1 MDIFWSTIAGYNSS
15 TRFLQ
20 LIIVIAG
27 VFLTGLLLKKPTPR
41 VKLAMKLYL
50 LFLYLWIAVVYYYIY
65 CAERSYNGTMAL
77 FWGTMAVIWIWD
89 TVTAIPR
96 WSVVGSMMF

>member
-15 TRFLQ
+15 TWFLQ

-50 LFLYLWIAVVYYYIY
+50 LFLYQNLFYQYYFLKMVLIIHH
-65 CAERSYNGTMAL
+65 L
-77 FWGTMAVIWIWD
+77 IH
-89 TVTAIPR
+89 
-96 WSVVGSMMF
+96 

>member
-15 TRFLQ
+15 TWFLQ

-50 LFLYLWIAVVYYYIY
+50 LFLYL
-65 CAERSYNGTMAL
+65 
-77 FWGTMAVIWIWD
+77 
-89 TVTAIPR
+89 
-96 WSVVGSMMF
+96 

>member
-15 TRFLQ
+15 TWFLQ

-50 LFLYLWIAVVYYYIY
+50 LFLYLWIAVVYYYIHCTVITTLCTINIIIYY
-65 CAERSYNGTMAL
+65 CNPQ
-77 FWGTMAVIWIWD
+77 I
-89 TVTAIPR
+89 
-96 WSVVGSMMF
+96 

>member
-15 TRFLQ
+15 TWFLQ

-77 FWGTMAVIWIWD
+77 LGNDGCYMDMGYGNRLYHAG
-89 TVTAIPR
+89 A
-96 WSVVGSMMF
+96 